1 MNIAEINPEGSVPSG
16 HGKSTAPISEPE
28 DLIAT
33 DAAPETMLPNQ
44 ATVLSPAANP
54 SPEAVPPLVAS
65 AAVSPA
71 TEGVPSAAPSAA
83 KTDLPPD
90 ATPPLP
96 SVAADAKQAP
106 ATKEFACP
114 NCGHIAR
121 VGEWVC
127 TNCQF
132 VFGAS
137 ISTHRIEETEVP
149 QPSRP
154 QQTGDAIATEEKP
167 ITLEIDGTVLNL
179 SIHETLIVGRRV
191 VGEEPPDVDLTPF
204 RAEEQGVSR
213 RHLRLSRRGSLIY
226 ITDLHSTNRTYL
238 NGRKLIPDGD
248 RLIRSGDE
256 IRLGRLKIKVR
267 F

>member
-1 MNIAEINPEGSVPSG
+1 MGSVTSG

-28 DLIAT
+28 DLIAAN
-33 DAAPETMLPNQ
+33 AAPETLLPNQ
-44 ATVLSPAANP
+44 AAAPAANP
-54 SPEAVPPLVAS
+54 SPEAAPL
-65 AAVSPA
+65 
-71 TEGVPSAAPSAA
+71 AAPSATA
-83 KTDLPPD
+83 SGAPESLPLAAPTAAQTDLPTD

-96 SVAADAKQAP
+96 SAAADPQQAP
-106 ATKEFACP
+106 AAKEFACP
-114 NCGHIAR
+114 NCGRMAR
-121 VGEWVC
+121 VGELVC

-191 VGEEPPDVDLTPF
+191 AGEEPPDVDLTPF
-204 RAEEQGVSR
+204 RAEAEGVSR

>member
-1 MNIAEINPEGSVPSG
+1 MNIAEINAEGSVTSG
-16 HGKSTAPISEPE
+16 HGRSTAPIS
-28 DLIAT
+28 D
-33 DAAPETMLPNQ
+33 
-44 ATVLSPAANP
+44 
-54 SPEAVPPLVAS
+54 PEAETVAETAAETILPELAESAVTTPPNPTVASVPPLVLVDAPTSADSAPVVAEASSEPDLATKLLPAAAS
-65 AAVSPA
+65 AN
-71 TEGVPSAAPSAA
+71 
-83 KTDLPPD
+83 
-90 ATPPLP
+90 
-96 SVAADAKQAP
+96 VAASR
-106 ATKEFACP
+106 EFPCP

-121 VGEWVC
+121 AGELIC

-132 VFGAS
+132 VLNTGTS
-137 ISTHRIEETEVP
+137 VSTHRIEETEVP
-149 QPSRP
+149 QPSRS
-154 QQTGDAIATEEKP
+154 QQTGDAIATQEKP